1 VKRQLLLSSEDIF
14 VPSFDVFFRG
24 RVGDIFFSSSSFM
37 LTFRVVVVVVLY
49 YNVD

>member
-24 RVGDIFFSSSSFM
+24 GCVGDIFFSSSSFM
-37 LTFRVVVVVVLY
+37 LTFRVVVVVAY
-49 YNVD
+49 